1 MQAVSS
7 GLIDMRHA
15 GMPAGFAIFEHLFQN
30 CRIVVYH
37 GIMSTAPRIAAAKR
51 DWGHDEVGCT
61 VLHIDMDAFFASLE
75 VARHPE
81 YADKP
86 VIIGIGNRSVVSAAN
101 YEARKYGINS
111 AMASSRAR
119 KLCPN
124 GVFLPVDIHY
134 YREMSRRIF
143 TEVFSRVTDRIEQVS
158 VDECYM
164 DVSGALL
171 RWKSPR
177 AIGAWIRDQVARRY
191 HITCSVGIAANKLVA
206 KMASTNAKPD
216 GMLMIPVARHAEFV
230 QMMPLRGIPG
240 IGPSLEKRLNAWG
253 VDSVADL
260 AKMSMESL
268 EQATGSAISARG
280 LYMAARGLDDR
291 PVAPRAQEKSV
302 GAERT
307 FDKDTQDMRQVTSML
322 RWCCDDVAGTL
333 RRRGLMARKVMVKL
347 RFPDLSYATKGHT
360 LDCPTDAASM
370 LYPQCV
376 ALLLAMMGMP
386 ESSIDAISLTRPVR
400 LAGMSAGGLVEA
412 ADAAVQLSLDDMLEE
427 QNEAQRGRGTDTEP
441 STQSER
447 LRGAEA
453 ALDAVRLKYGK
464 GSVRLGVWRTGPS
477 GNLEH

>member
-1 MQAVSS
+1 
-7 GLIDMRHA
+7 MRHA

-143 TEVFSRVTDRIEQVS
+143 TEVFSRVTDRIEQDS

>member
-1 MQAVSS
+1 
-7 GLIDMRHA
+7 MRHA

-360 LDCPTDAASM
+360 LDRPTDAASM

-464 GSVRLGVWRTGPS
+464 GSVRLGIWRTGPS